1 MSRTIT
7 VSTEA
12 FAAIW
17 ADRQPGEES
26 EDAILRRKFG
36 CASPVESPE
45 PAPATGLNGGVYDSR
60 NNVSFPRGFTI
71 FRTYKHRDY
80 EAVAQ
85 DGAWV
90 RRDTGERYPT
100 LNRLNASITTGAENV
115 WNGNWKYKTD
125 DGMIRSID
133 HLRR

>member
-7 VSTEA
+7 VSTEV

-17 ADRQPGEES
+17 ADRRPGEES
-26 EDAILRRKFG
+26 EDAILRRRFG
-36 CASPVESPE
+36 CASSVENPD
-45 PAPATGLNGGVYDSR
+45 PAPATTLNGGVYDSR
-60 NNVSFPRGFTI
+60 NNVKFPRGFTI
-71 FRTYKHRDY
+71 FRTYKHKEY

-85 DGAWV
+85 DGVWV
-90 RRDTGERYPT
+90 RKDTGGRYPT

-115 WNGNWKYKTD
+115 WNGNWKYRAE
-125 DGMIRSID
+125 DGTIRSID